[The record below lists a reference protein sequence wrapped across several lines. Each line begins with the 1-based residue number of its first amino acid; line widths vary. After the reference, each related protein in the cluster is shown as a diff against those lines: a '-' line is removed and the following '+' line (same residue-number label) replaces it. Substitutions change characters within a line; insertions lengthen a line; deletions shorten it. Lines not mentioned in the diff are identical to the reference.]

1 MEAFKVRKIVD
12 EMMLDRQCVIKEKS
26 KLYPYFESMTQEDL
40 QDLIKTAQGSQ
51 SKEVF
56 PEDFLS
62 SVYISPEK
70 PGSTQKV
77 ETYVIF
83 IPTKTEENK
92 KSIVKFTD
100 RLNIFMKSKLIK
112 TSDRIIIVS
121 EIKLGTN
128 HIKGVLGQWSN
139 IDPEYFIFSDL
150 YINPTKHKYVPRHEF
165 LSDTET
171 KSIFSN
177 INVKDL
183 SVIKK
188 SDPIVRWFG
197 ALPNQIVRIHRVNF
211 TVDTMIDESFY
222 YRIVSFD

>member
-1 MEAFKVRKIVD
+1 MDLCLKVRKVVD
-12 EMMLDRQCVIKEKS
+12 EMMLDRGAVIKEKS
-26 KLYPYFESMTQEDL
+26 KLYPYFESMTKEDL
-40 QDLIKTAQGSQ
+40 QTLMNESTQR
-51 SKEVF
+51 ETF

-70 PGSTQKV
+70 PGSDIQI

-92 KSIVKFTD
+92 KTIYKFTE

-128 HIKGVLGQWSN
+128 HIKGILNQWSN
-139 IDPEYFIFSDL
+139 IEPEYFTFSDF
-150 YINPTKHKYVPRHEF
+150 YINPTKHKYVPKHEF
-165 LSDTET
+165 LSDQET
-171 KSIFSN
+171 KNIFPN

-183 SVIKK
+183 SSIKK

-197 ALPNQIVRIHRVNF
+197 GFPNQVVRIHRKNF
-211 TVDTMIDESFY
+211 TVDTMIDDSYY
-222 YRIVSFD
+222 YRIVSMD